1 MAHPVHTQAQV
12 HTYKVEKKRKKHRSF
27 YCLQAQR
34 VEILRHLILRKSCL
48 SVETLQSLD
57 IGAVAKETEGYTPQD
72 LVLLLERAVHANTML
87 RGHSEQGIKD

>member
-12 HTYKVEKKRKKHRSF
+12 HTHKVEEKKHRSC

-34 VEILRHLILRKSCL
+34 VEILIHLILRKSCL
-48 SVETLQSLD
+48 SVETVSLD

-72 LVLLLERAVHANTML
+72 LVLLLERAVHANAML

>member
-12 HTYKVEKKRKKHRSF
+12 HAHKVEKKTHRSF